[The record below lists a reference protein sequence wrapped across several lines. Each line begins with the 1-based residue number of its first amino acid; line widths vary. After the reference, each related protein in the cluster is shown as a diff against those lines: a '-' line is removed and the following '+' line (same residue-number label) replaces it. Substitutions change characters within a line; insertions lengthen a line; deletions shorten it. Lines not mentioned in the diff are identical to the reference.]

1 MDTILPLLKQFW
13 VALEHRPVRR
23 HRRLGLLAEPAAGNG
38 RQCAHPVPGR
48 GGERWPRKA
57 ERDAADRRRDTG
69 HEWDGIRELDNPLPR
84 WWLYTF
90 YVSIVVRSSWWL
102 LYPSWPWGY
111 GYLPGLLGCNERLD
125 FERRYAAARAAQ
137 AQWTDQIAAL
147 DAAAIQGDPELVQ
160 FAIAG
165 GEKGFKTN
173 CAPCHGLGG
182 AGQGFFPTLADD
194 DWIWGGAIDQIEYT
208 IRHGIRNGVD
218 PDARDNAMPAFGADG
233 LLDKAQIADV
243 TQYVLSLTQRQS
255 DEEAAGARCRR
266 SSPRTVPPATARQAR
281 AWSTWAARRSTT

>member
-1 MDTILPLLKQFW
+1 M
-13 VALEHRPVRR
+13 
-23 HRRLGLLAEPAAGNG
+23 AAKGD
-38 RQCAHPVPGR
+38 V
-48 GGERWPRKA
+48 
-57 ERDAADRRRDTG
+57 DAVTGVETTG
-69 HEWDGIRELDNPLPR
+69 HEWDGIKELNNPLPR
-84 WWLYTF
+84 WWVYTF
-90 YVSIVVRSSWWL
+90 YVCIAFAVVWWIL
-102 LYPSWPWGY
+102 FPSWPWTSGHS
-111 GYLPGLLGCNERLD
+111 PGLLGGNQRLD

-137 AQWTDQIAAL
+137 AQWTDRIAAL
-147 DAAAIQGDPELVQ
+147 DAAAIEADPELVQ

-243 TQYVLSLTQRQS
+243 TQYVLSLTERQT
-255 DEEAAGARCRR
+255 DAEAAQRGSAVFAENCSACHGEAGEGVVELGGPALNDMIWLYGGEPDQIMAQINR
-266 SSPRTVPPATARQAR
+266 PRLGVMPPWQGRLDD
-281 AWSTWAARRSTT
+281 TTIKMLAVYVHSLGGGE

>member
-1 MDTILPLLKQFW
+1 M
-13 VALEHRPVRR
+13 
-23 HRRLGLLAEPAAGNG
+23 AG
-38 RQCAHPVPGR
+38 
-48 GGERWPRKA
+48 KA
-57 ERDAADRRRDTG
+57 ERDPLTG
-69 HEWDGIRELDNPLPR
+69 AEYIGHDWDGIRELDNPLPR

-90 YVSIVVRSSWWL
+90 YGSMVVAVLMWI
-102 LYPSWPWGY
+102 LYPSFPWGH
-111 GYLPGLLGCNERLD
+111 GYLPGTLGYSERVD
-125 FERRYAAARAAQ
+125 FERRSAAAKAAQ

-147 DAAAIQGDPELVQ
+147 DAAAIQGNPELVQ

-194 DWIWGGAIDQIEYT
+194 DWIWGGTIDQIEHT

-218 PDARDNAMPAFGADG
+218 PDARDNAMPAFGADA

-255 DEEAAGARCRR
+255 DEEAAVRGAPIFAENCASCHGEAGEGVVDLGGPALNDMIWLYGGEPGQIAAQINR
-266 SSPRTVPPATARQAR
+266 PRLGAMPAWQGRLDDATIKMLAVYVH
-281 AWSTWAARRSTT
+281 SLGGGE

>member
-1 MDTILPLLKQFW
+1 M
-13 VALEHRPVRR
+13 
-23 HRRLGLLAEPAAGNG
+23 AAKG
-38 RQCAHPVPGR
+38 
-48 GGERWPRKA
+48 
-57 ERDAADRRRDTG
+57 ERDAVTGVATTG
-69 HEWDGIRELDNPLPR
+69 HEWDGIRELDNPMPR
-84 WWLYTF
+84 WWVYTF
-90 YVSIVVRSSWWL
+90 YVSIVIAVIMWV
-102 LYPSWPWGY
+102 LYPSWPYGRGY
-111 GYLPGLLGCNERLD
+111 FGGLLGSRERLE
-125 FERRYAAARAAQ
+125 FEQRYAAARGVQ

-147 DAAAIQGDPELVQ
+147 DTAAIKADPDLVQ

-194 DWIWGGAIDQIEYT
+194 DWIWGGGIDQIEYT

-243 TQYVLSLTQRQS
+243 TQYVLSLTQRQT
-255 DEEAAGARCRR
+255 DEEAAVRGAALFADNC
-266 SSPRTVPPATARQAR
+266 SSCHGESGEGMVDLGGPALNDMIWLYGGEPEQIAAQINRPRLGVMPPWQGRLDD
-281 AWSTWAARRSTT
+281 TTIKMLAVYVHSLGGGE